1 MRRGYTKHEIT
12 WVGSGAREIWGQLS
26 RQYSRSDTES
36 RPTEAGRIVRIFERS
51 LYLDVR
57 CLPDNRSTLTPVVL
71 IGGNNMSDSPLLA
84 KVSGTPIAFDQLDV
98 ETGSTWTYRQGDS
111 DTRAVLTIGN
121 STTLTLDL
129 ELLDQSN
136 GVPARYSSVSEIV
149 ENSRIQNRAESC
161 VNYLITEGYSDGLGW
176 LSKLGGPLD
185 QHSQRSKEFDEYVSS
200 WVQLLTDGDVR
211 EATFNP
217 IADVIG
223 RGLGTTPSGDDVT
236 SAILLTF
243 NHIFSKE
250 ETRRLRA
257 IGREIVASANG
268 NTSRVSAVLME
279 QSVYGRA
286 PTVVSEFLQTMFSD
300 VPEERL
306 YSSLV
311 DVCDI
316 GHTSGVDIC
325 VGILTTLLSIV
336 PKLTRKSH
344 TTK

>member
-1 MRRGYTKHEIT
+1 MRRGYTKDKIT
-12 WVGSGAREIWGQLS
+12 WVGSGARETWRQLS

-36 RPTEAGRIVRIFERS
+36 RPIEAGNVVRIFERS
-51 LYLDVR
+51 LYLDVS
-57 CLPDNRSTLTPVVL
+57 CLPDNRSTLTPMVL
-71 IGGNNMSDSPLLA
+71 IGGDNMSDSPLLSRM
-84 KVSGTPIAFDQLDV
+84 SGSPIAFNQLDV
-98 ETGSTWTYRQGDS
+98 ETGSTWTYRQVDS
-111 DTRAVLTIGN
+111 DTRAVLTIGD
-121 STTLTLDL
+121 STTLTLNL
-129 ELLDQSN
+129 ELLKQSN
-136 GVPARYSSVSEIV
+136 AIPTRISSVSEII
-149 ENSRIQNRAESC
+149 ENPRIQNRAEAC
-161 VNYLITEGYSDGLGW
+161 VNQLITEGYSDGLGW

-185 QHSQRSKEFDEYVSS
+185 QHSQAPEQFGEYVSS
-200 WVQLLTDGDVR
+200 WVQLLTVDDVR
-211 EATFNP
+211 EAMFNP

-236 SAILLTF
+236 SAILLTL
-243 NHIFSKE
+243 NRILSKRE
-250 ETRRLRA
+250 SQRLQA

-268 NTSRVSAVLME
+268 NTSRVSAGLME

-286 PTVVSEFLQTMFSD
+286 PTVVSEFLQTIFSD

-344 TTK
+344 HK